1 MDLEGVNVLD
11 GQRLAVVSDGL
22 TLWHGAQ
29 HAIYTTLAPG
39 WAPPG
44 HFGLMP
50 FCSNLCCSRAGDMFG
65 FLLLVSCMCAAPG
78 WV

>member
-50 FCSNLCCSRAGDMFG
+50 FLFKP
-65 FLLLVSCMCAAPG
+65 LLLTRR
-78 WV
+78 